1 MKKIIN
7 ILLATLLIT
16 GVSTTSAHADENQAT
31 YAVVNSAGVVTNII
45 VCGPAVCGPN
55 GSWGGTMPSD
65 TPWAGQ
71 KLVLQVPVNSITGQ
85 SLGGYIGTSENPVK
99 YDSQAQVFTQGST
112 STPEPIT
119 RSETI
124 DNVTLF
130 ATIQSEVK
138 TFGPNSVVNNQM
150 QFTPVITPTTG
161 ATISA
166 SQTSGE
172 TRTVTKVITNSKGET
187 NTVTVAEFIT
197 TGQSTTFTTPK
208 TKLQIEQ
215 SIQGRLTL
223 IQRYLNRFYELLKGW
238 VID

>member
-85 SLGGYIGTSENPVK
+85 SLGGYIGTLENPVK
-99 YDSQAQVFTQGST
+99 YDSQAQVFTQGS
-112 STPEPIT
+112 STAPASVT

-124 DNVTLF
+124 DTTTIT
-130 ATIQSEVK
+130 ATIQSNTV
-138 TFGPNSVVNNQM
+138 TFGPNNVVNNQM

-166 SQTSGE
+166 SQTNGE
-172 TRTVTKVITNSKGET
+172 TRTVTRVITNSKGET
-187 NTVTVAEFIT
+187 STVTEAELIT
-197 TGQSTTFTTPK
+197 TDQSTTFNTPQ
-208 TKLQIEQ
+208 TRTQIQQ
-215 SIQGRLTL
+215 SIQGKLA
-223 IQRYLNRFYELLKGW
+223 IIERYLNRFYELLRGW

>member
-7 ILLATLLIT
+7 ILLATLVLT
-16 GVSTTSAHADENQAT
+16 GVSTVSAYADENQAT

-55 GSWGGTMPSD
+55 GSWGGVMPSD

-71 KLVLQVPVNSITGQ
+71 QLVLQVPVHTETGK
-85 SLGGYIGTSENPVK
+85 SLGGYLGTPENPVK

-112 STPEPIT
+112 SIPAPVT

-124 DNVTLF
+124 DTVTLS

-138 TFGPNSVVNNQM
+138 TFGPNSVVNNEM
-150 QFTPVITPTTG
+150 QFTPLVTSNTG

-166 SQTSGE
+166 TDGF
-172 TRTVTKVITNSKGET
+172 TKEIAMFE
-187 NTVTVAEFIT
+187 
-197 TGQSTTFTTPK
+197 TPK
-208 TKLQIEQ
+208 TRAQLQAN
-215 SIQGRLTL
+215 IQGKLAI
-223 IQRYLNRFYELLKGW
+223 IQKYLDRFYILLNGW
-238 VID
+238 LID